1 MKIEIQFS
9 IFNFWKRKY
18 FSSNSEFEIQFE
30 KKFEI
35 QFTLNLKNNFPS
47 ENT

>member
-30 KKFEI
+30 KKF
-35 QFTLNLKNNFPS
+35 TLNSVYFKF
-47 ENT
+47 EK